1 MAETIIQQMSLQQ
14 AVDQHTDYL
23 VEEAE
28 KTISDE
34 RMASMRRDVKNSQF
48 SNLLSV
54 ALATPSP
61 KAVVNWVSYQMG
73 RRDMRRAWKQ
83 TGLGDDVVRRISDM
97 RKEAKKAAED
107 LYGVTAVTK
116 AHIDEIQMMMIR
128 QYIGYMRR
136 WFIAKG
142 GQ

>member
-1 MAETIIQQMSLQQ
+1 MPDTAIQQLSLQQ
-14 AVDQHTDYL
+14 LVDRYTEYL

-28 KTISDE
+28 KTVSDE
-34 RMASMRRDVKNSQF
+34 RMANMRRDVKNNQF

-61 KAVVNWVSYQMG
+61 AAVTNWVSYQMG

-83 TGLGDDVVRRISDM
+83 TGLGDDVIQRIKKI
-97 RKEAKKAAED
+97 REQAQKAAKELHGD
-107 LYGVTAVTK
+107 GVSK
-116 AHIDEIQMMMIR
+116 QHIDELHMLMIR
-128 QYIGYMRR
+128 QYIGFMRR